1 LANLVL
7 FARDSFQVT
16 FPLEASP
23 TIHSLDGSILQN
35 PDSIEVDRS
44 GVVKIRLRSR
54 GEASQDIEVT
64 LGKLLQVRDKLHLL
78 PIDYIIAHPT
88 PTFFQRITGAAR
100 VLTETEEDR
109 ERRERAEKLKLEALA
124 CFTLPITQ
132 ERERA
137 QLRPMR
143 SSDPREGKNL
153 TQPVATVY
161 LCADGQLRLFN
172 SRGKEYTFKERDYQY
187 NPLLLYI
194 TDPRYSAGN
203 EVSFCRSTYS
213 IPKGFYGPLSGAFK
227 ATTTN
232 E

>member
-1 LANLVL
+1 MK
-7 FARDSFQVT
+7 S
-16 FPLEASP
+16 
-23 TIHSLDGSILQN
+23 LQN
-35 PDSIEVDRS
+35 PDSIEVDRA

-78 PIDYIIAHPT
+78 PIDYIIADPT
-88 PTFFQRITGAAR
+88 PTFFERITAVAR
-100 VLTETEEDR
+100 GLTETRENR
-109 ERRERAEKLKLEALA
+109 ERRERAEKLTLEALA
-124 CFTLPITQ
+124 CFTLPIAYN
-132 ERERA
+132 REKV

-143 SSDPREGKNL
+143 SSDPKKGKNL

-161 LCADGQLRLFN
+161 LCADGELRLFN
-172 SRGKEYTFKERDYQY
+172 SRGEEYTFKEMNYQY

-194 TDPRYSAGN
+194 TDPSSGAEHG
-203 EVSFCRSTYS
+203 VSFCQSIYS
-213 IPKGFYGPLSGAFK
+213 IPGGFYGPLSGAFK